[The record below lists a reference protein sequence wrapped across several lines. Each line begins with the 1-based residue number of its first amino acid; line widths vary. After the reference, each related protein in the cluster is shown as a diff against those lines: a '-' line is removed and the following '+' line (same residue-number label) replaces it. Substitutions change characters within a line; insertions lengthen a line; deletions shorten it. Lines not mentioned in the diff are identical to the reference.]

1 MKNSRTMKKRNG
13 KYTYIMNTIIMNEF
27 FECLKHNL
35 QNSCRGLLDAH
46 IVNIIALL
54 QLIVPW
60 KQFRRELHLN
70 WFNGNIQQ
78 NFNLKGEGCIIC
90 ACALIISHKLSKYC
104 QSGKVFKISN
114 I

>member
-1 MKNSRTMKKRNG
+1 
-13 KYTYIMNTIIMNEF
+13 MNEF

-54 QLIVPW
+54 QLIVLW

-78 NFNLKGEGCIIC
+78 NSNLKV
-90 ACALIISHKLSKYC
+90 
-104 QSGKVFKISN
+104 KVVLYVHVH
-114 I
+114 